1 MKGVNS
7 QMPYDIE
14 IKSEL
19 VEQAYK
25 KMISLDKL
33 SIDAYLVA
41 YFQPEDEN
49 YGSVSQPLGTCDP
62 WLCPVRN
69 DFKGVTAFKTGCRRR
84 MKGARN
90 AYDTN

>member
-1 MKGVNS
+1 
-7 QMPYDIE
+7 MPYDIE

-49 YGSVSQPLGTCDP
+49 YGSVSLDTI
-62 WLCPVRN
+62 L
-69 DFKGVTAFKTGCRRR
+69 KTHNRKELSDAVEYMLRQDMKMRRDLR
-84 MKGARN
+84 
-90 AYDTN
+90 